1 MRTVFMGT
9 PAFAVPTLD
18 MLAEQHD
25 VALVVT
31 QPDRASGRGG
41 RNRYPPVKER
51 ALELGLP
58 VLQPARLGD
67 DAVSA
72 IRDAGP
78 DVICVT
84 AFGMLLPPPILS
96 VPAYG
101 CLNVHAS
108 LLPAYRGAAPI
119 QRAILCGDS
128 ETGVSIMR
136 MEEGL
141 DSGPY
146 ALQRTLSIEGMYA
159 DEVESRLAVLGAEA
173 LAEVLAELPGG
184 GVEWT
189 AQNPDDAT
197 YAPKIT
203 KDEVALD
210 PEMHVDEAFRRVRAA
225 TRRAPAR
232 ARLGD
237 REVTVR
243 RATPVEVDVAPGV
256 LCLSGGYPV
265 LGFTGGALRLDVVR
279 PAGKGDMSGRDW
291 ARGARLGADVCW
303 RGTR

>member
-18 MLAEQHD
+18 MLADQHD

-31 QPDRASGRGG
+31 QPDRVSGRGSG
-41 RNRYPPVKER
+41 HRYPPVKER

-58 VLQPARLGD
+58 VLQPVRLD
-67 DAVSA
+67 EDAVRA
-72 IRDAGP
+72 IRDARP

-84 AFGMLLPPPILS
+84 AFGMLLPPPVLAI
-96 VPAYG
+96 PAAG

-119 QRAILCGDS
+119 QRAILSGES
-128 ETGVSIMR
+128 ETGVSIML

-141 DSGPY
+141 DTGPY

-184 GVEWT
+184 VRWT
-189 AQNPDDAT
+189 AQNAEAAT

-203 KDEVALD
+203 KDDVALD
-210 PEMHVDEAFRRVRAA
+210 PGLDVDEAFRRVRAA
-225 TRRAPAR
+225 TRHAPAR

-237 REVTVR
+237 REVTVK
-243 RATPVEVDVAPGV
+243 RATPVAADVGPGE
-256 LCLSGGYPV
+256 LRLIDGYPV
-265 LGFTGGALRLDVVR
+265 IGFTGGALRLDVLR
-279 PAGKGDMSGRDW
+279 PAGKGDMPGHEW
-291 ARGARLGADVCW
+291 ARGARLAAGASW
-303 RGTR
+303 RCAR